1 MDTSGRF
8 SGTLVPPRPSMILR
22 PGMPVLPPGV
32 ERYRVKGRGAT
43 VVKVAAG
50 DRVTIRDVEGG
61 QRCEAS
67 FVDAAGRFNAAG
79 LGVAFSA
86 TAEGLLEIL
95 GRDEESARR

>member
-8 SGTLVPPRPSMILR
+8 AGSLLPPRPSMILR

-61 QRCEAS
+61 QRAS
-67 FVDAAGRFNAAG
+67 ASPFRDRPRGYWK
-79 LGVAFSA
+79 FSA
-86 TAEGLLEIL
+86 GTRTARG
-95 GRDEESARR
+95 GRWPP